1 MRRVPQMRQCRL
13 HVPQIGQAAETLG
26 ASQLADHTET
36 VDNRHLQIQEHSIG
50 RISMDEVKGFTSV
63 CHFDHA
69 VPTASK
75 SSAIVRPRPDGGIR
89 ASYFGAGRPCMA
101 PSAFTQYSADPGHIF
116 DEPSERGSHE
126 EFLERPVPSF
136 IVNTGQLAPHTI
148 SWALSQGMWDKVS
161 ACLTE

>member
-63 CHFDHA
+63 CLDHA

-89 ASYFGAGRPCMA
+89 ASYFGAGRPA
-101 PSAFTQYSADPGHIF
+101 WLFQRSPNILLIPDTSSTSHLREGVTRNFWKGQSHLSLSILGNLPRTRSRGH
-116 DEPSERGSHE
+116 
-126 EFLERPVPSF
+126 
-136 IVNTGQLAPHTI
+136 
-148 SWALSQGMWDKVS
+148 
-161 ACLTE
+161 